1 MSSKAHHKKKETVT
15 SGPFYVPRYAPGYVP
30 NNRIVVTLKNP
41 THKKLSVFV
50 SLGICKEC
58 PPAGWQPSPSPAPV
72 PGPPPSSNQCVD
84 TIKTLEKDISLGF
97 HHVEPMSCLRL
108 EKTFGYYDLGNTVL
122 RVEAK
127 GDFNVDHECN
137 TLLGGLLEISSV
149 VGFIWLGVNGGTPT
163 LSLPQHALETLQN
176 GATLYYNDNG
186 LDTADPSTFIPYGDY
201 VVVKKHSDSHS
212 SSSSSSSSSSDH

>member
-1 MSSKAHHKKKETVT
+1 MSSSAHHKKKETVT
-15 SGPFYVPRYAPGYVP
+15 SGPFFVPLLTPGYAP

-58 PPAGWQPSPSPAPV
+58 PPAGWQPPQSPAPTPV
-72 PGPPPSSNQCVD
+72 PGPPPPNQCID
-84 TIKTLEKDISLGF
+84 TIKTLEKEISLGF
-97 HHVEPMSCLRL
+97 HHVDPMSCLRI
-108 EKTFGYYDLGNTVL
+108 EKTFDYYYLGNTVL

-149 VGFIWLGVNGGTPT
+149 VGFINLPMANTIT
-163 LSLPQHALETLQN
+163 LPDYVTANLQQSA
-176 GATLYYNDNG
+176 GLYYNING
-186 LDTADPSTFIPYGDY
+186 LDVADPSTFIAFGDY
-201 VVVKKHSDSHS
+201 VVVKKHANSD
-212 SSSSSSSSSSDH
+212 SSSSSSSSSDH